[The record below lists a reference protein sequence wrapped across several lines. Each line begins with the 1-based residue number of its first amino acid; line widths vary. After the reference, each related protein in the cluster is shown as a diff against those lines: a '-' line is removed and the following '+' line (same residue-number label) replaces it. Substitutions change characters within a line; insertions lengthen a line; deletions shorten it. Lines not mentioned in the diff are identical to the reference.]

1 MPSRAIREG
10 SKAGPIG
17 NAEFATLMDR
27 LGIFEPGQAP
37 GQAIAAAVSGGPDSM
52 ALVILAARWL
62 NRFDGATAGGN
73 GAGPRLVA
81 LTVDHGLRRES
92 AAEARQVSR
101 WCRERGI
108 EPHIL
113 VWKGKKPGRGIRA
126 AAREAR
132 YGLLKSWCLE
142 HGIHHLLLAHH
153 LEDQAETFMLRLARG
168 SGVDGLSAMAPI
180 SGEGKPRL
188 CRPLLAVPRE
198 RLRATLLDAGQDW
211 IEDPSNADPAFAR
224 VRMRGVM
231 ARLAAEGLT
240 PGRLAATAHR
250 MMRARQALETATD
263 ELIGKCARVD
273 AAGYARLNAAT
284 LVAAPEEIAFRALAL
299 LVMIIGGAGY
309 RPRLARLERLHKA
322 LAEENIGR
330 GRTLAGCVIRPC
342 PRRLVADGGNIVICR
357 EPSAVAP
364 PLALEPGRE
373 LCWDRR
379 FMVRVEAAEA
389 AGSIRVAKVAALGGD
404 GWTAIRERVD
414 AKLGNSLPAAARAT
428 LPALWSRGRVVAAPH
443 LGFLDDTLRNRIGRF
458 DARLLQPGMSCWG
471 QESVV

>member
-1 MPSRAIREG
+1 MVPSRASGKG
-10 SKAGPIG
+10 STAGPIG
-17 NAEFATLMDR
+17 DAEFAELMDR
-27 LGIFEPGQAP
+27 LAVFEP

-62 NRFDGATAGGN
+62 DRFHGAKAGG
-73 GAGPRLVA
+73 GGVGPRLVA

-108 EPHIL
+108 EHHIL
-113 VWKGKKPGRGIRA
+113 VWKGKKPGRGIQA

-142 HGIHHLLLAHH
+142 HGIDHLLLAHH

-168 SGVDGLSAMAPI
+168 SGVDGLGAMAPV
-180 SGEGKPRL
+180 SGEGRPRL

-198 RLRATLLDAGQDW
+198 RLRATLSAAGQDW
-211 IEDPSNADPAFAR
+211 IEDPSNDDSAFAR

-231 ARLAAEGLT
+231 ATLAAEGLT
-240 PGRLAATAHR
+240 PGRLAATARR
-250 MMRARQALETATD
+250 MMRARQALEAATD
-263 ELIGKCARVD
+263 ELIGKCAAVD
-273 AAGYARLNAAT
+273 AAGYARLDAAT
-284 LVAAPEEIAFRALAL
+284 LVAAPEEIALRGLAV
-299 LVMIIGGAGY
+299 LVMTIGGASY
-309 RPRLARLERLHKA
+309 RPRLVRLERLHQA

-330 GRTLAGCVIRPC
+330 GRTLAGCVIQPC
-342 PRRLVADGGNIVICR
+342 PRRLEDGGGNILICR
-357 EPSAVAP
+357 EPSAVES
-364 PLALEPGRE
+364 PLAIEPGRE

-379 FMVRVEAAEA
+379 FMVRVDVGDA
-389 AGSIRVAKVAALGGD
+389 AGSMRVAKVAALGGD

-428 LPALWSRGRVVAAPH
+428 LPALWSHGRVVAAPH
-443 LGFLDDTLRNRIGRF
+443 LGFLDDTLRRRMGRF
-458 DARLLQPGMSCWG
+458 DARLLQPDFSCWRH
-471 QESVV
+471 ESVV